1 MFTPLPWQQKAQKNS
16 SCPSLR
22 LQNFNSIPA
31 KKLLSPSRSL
41 SLSLSQ
47 SYRDSHPCNKGGCSP
62 LQLATNLRRRYLRSA
77 NPSLAASRPNNGWRF
92 LHKILDDFR
101 NLKLVLQIHRGLRG
115 WKAVFT
121 LMVSPPSPS
130 SLRSLIL
137 TMEFLDE
144 FDSRPRF
151 QFQSKPLP
159 ESSNAINSDTHHPF
173 IHKTTLLISL
183 FLSISIFS
191 LAFIYFN
198 FEPVNSI
205 LLWVSISLLLGPF
218 APSSLTAG
226 DIRVGLG
233 PALKD
238 VPETPVETSEKINKK
253 TTKLHKRSPEDVVKF
268 DGYLGKSINV
278 ADSLMNLE
286 KKEVNDNGS
295 SVNLEQNE
303 EREWSVADEEF
314 LKKLMVKHP
323 VGKPGR
329 WEAIAE
335 GLKGKHKV
343 ESVIKKA
350 KEMGERKVS
359 DEDSYKKFL
368 RDRKPMDKRVSDE
381 QSDGIGATN
390 NNEGGRG
397 ESGWTDGEDL
407 ALLNALKAFPK
418 DVAMRWEKIAAAVP
432 GKTKAS
438 CMKRVTDLKRDFRSS
453 KASSGEA
460 S

>member
-1 MFTPLPWQQKAQKNS
+1 
-16 SCPSLR
+16 
-22 LQNFNSIPA
+22 
-31 KKLLSPSRSL
+31 
-41 SLSLSQ
+41 
-47 SYRDSHPCNKGGCSP
+47 
-62 LQLATNLRRRYLRSA
+62 
-77 NPSLAASRPNNGWRF
+77 
-92 LHKILDDFR
+92 
-101 NLKLVLQIHRGLRG
+101 
-115 WKAVFT
+115 
-121 LMVSPPSPS
+121 
-130 SLRSLIL
+130 
-137 TMEFLDE
+137 MEFLDE

-173 IHKTTLLISL
+173 IHRTALFISL

-191 LAFIYFN
+191 LAFLYFN

-205 LLWVSISLLLGPF
+205 LLWVSFSLLLGPF

-238 VPETPVETSEKINKK
+238 VPEIPVETSEKINRKA
-253 TTKLHKRSPEDVVKF
+253 TKLHKRSPEDVVKF
-268 DGYLGKSINV
+268 NGSLGKYINV

-286 KKEVNDNGS
+286 KNEVNDNGS

-303 EREWSVADEEF
+303 EREWTVADEEF

-397 ESGWTDGEDL
+397 EIGWTDGEDL

-438 CMKRVTDLKRDFRSS
+438 CMKRVTGLEEGFPKLQGFLW
-453 KASSGEA
+453 
-460 S
+460 